1 MHDWQDDRIYQRAC
15 CGLAR
20 LGHDVH
26 LIALNDTED
35 ESSDFISRNVHVK
48 LLPKRSGI
56 KRRWFGSKD
65 IVTEAIKIDA
75 DIFHFHDPDL
85 LPHVNRIK
93 KKCPNASV
101 IYDIHENYAGRFSQ
115 WGLPFF
121 FGSWFRMYEKQ
132 IINQLDGITVVSDS
146 MRKLFEGVKVPIEIT
161 RNSTDIFRL
170 QNIHLQGRDMN
181 SRPIVITSGS
191 HSHSRNC
198 LQTVKAIA
206 FTKGQNNETPIFQ
219 FVGKYMQGIEE
230 EMKSQSKIDNTSNRL
245 QLDGMQPWEENF
257 KRIALAFCG
266 CVFYADNPNNKVGI
280 PNRLFEYMYCGI
292 PVVVSDF
299 PELRRIVEE
308 AHCGVIVN
316 SESPEDIAR
325 GINLLLMNKENAKE
339 MGKNGRVAMEN
350 HYGYHIDLE
359 KLVSFYFSILQ
370 GSFQLD

>member
-121 FGSWFRMYEKQ
+121 LE
-132 IINQLDGITVVSDS
+132 
-146 MRKLFEGVKVPIEIT
+146 
-161 RNSTDIFRL
+161 
-170 QNIHLQGRDMN
+170 
-181 SRPIVITSGS
+181 
-191 HSHSRNC
+191 
-198 LQTVKAIA
+198 
-206 FTKGQNNETPIFQ
+206 
-219 FVGKYMQGIEE
+219 VGLEC
-230 EMKSQSKIDNTSNRL
+230 MKSR
-245 QLDGMQPWEENF
+245 
-257 KRIALAFCG
+257 
-266 CVFYADNPNNKVGI
+266 
-280 PNRLFEYMYCGI
+280 
-292 PVVVSDF
+292 
-299 PELRRIVEE
+299 
-308 AHCGVIVN
+308 
-316 SESPEDIAR
+316 
-325 GINLLLMNKENAKE
+325 
-339 MGKNGRVAMEN
+339 
-350 HYGYHIDLE
+350 
-359 KLVSFYFSILQ
+359 
-370 GSFQLD
+370 